1 MILADNLRRL
11 RLARGM
17 TQSALAD
24 VLGVSDRAVSRWER
38 GTAAPD
44 VALLPLLAMTLE
56 TSVDALLGIDPLRTE
71 QAVLEATQ
79 ACTRLLNAGDAPAA
93 VMLLREKS
101 GQYPGQPELMAYL
114 ARALLALQTADAA
127 QEALA
132 LCRAAEASNRS
143 MRLSTAF
150 GCKQT
155 MAYALSRLGRPEEA
169 ARLAEDE
176 LPAIW
181 VCRELV
187 LPRVAHKERALTLR
201 RGNIALFSQLLTAA
215 LHRLARDTGEEQY
228 AAAAQAVLQATENL
242 P

>member
-1 MILADNLRRL
+1 MTLADNLRRF

-44 VALLPLLAMTLE
+44 VALLPRLALVLE
-56 TSVDALLGIDPLRTE
+56 TSADALLGVDPLR
-71 QAVLEATQ
+71 LEAEILQTT
-79 ACTRLLNAGDAPAA
+79 AECTRLLNAGDAPAA

-101 GQYPGQPELMAYL
+101 ALCPNQPELMAYL
-114 ARALLALQTADAA
+114 ARALLALKTEEAA
-127 QEALA
+127 REALT
-132 LCRAAEASNRS
+132 LCRAADGRK

-201 RGNIALFSQLLTAA
+201 RGNISLFSQLLTDA

-228 AAAAQAVLQATENL
+228 AAAAQAVRQATENL